1 MNECFIFRDPA
12 RNDREAEEVYSVLQQ
27 CRHRAGWRPWIA
39 MVAAYALALQL
50 LLAGLAAAHQVAA
63 SGDAAA
69 GDLFVIC
76 HAGDGLAGDA
86 DGTGKPPLPRST
98 CVLCTLTSTACA
110 ILPSAHGIST
120 VDVKLLSGVLSRDA
134 ARIISYDSPTGQ
146 YQRGPPASVC

>member
-1 MNECFIFRDPA
+1 
-12 RNDREAEEVYSVLQQ
+12 
-27 CRHRAGWRPWIA
+27 

-50 LLAGLAAAHQVAA
+50 LLTGLAAAHQVAA

-76 HAGDGLAGDA
+76 HAGDGPSGDA
-86 DGTGKPPLPRST
+86 DGTGKLPRST